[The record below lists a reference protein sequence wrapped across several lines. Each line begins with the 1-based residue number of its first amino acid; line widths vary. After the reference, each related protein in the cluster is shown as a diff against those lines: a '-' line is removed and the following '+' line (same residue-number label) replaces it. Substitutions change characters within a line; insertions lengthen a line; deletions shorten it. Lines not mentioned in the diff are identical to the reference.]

1 MNPPTT
7 PLTTFNA
14 NPFIQRGG
22 SPSISVMIVD
32 DDPAVLTVGKAILS
46 SLPYHIYEARSG
58 ESALSMLASL
68 AAENQLPHLIV
79 LDLTM
84 PGGISGFDTLQGIQ
98 ALYPTVGVLA
108 CSGFLESS
116 AHDLCCALGFLD
128 CIEKPYTTEMLT
140 TTVRRCVMK
149 VQDQLSNA
157 PEEQASS
164 EMFVTNQY

>member
-7 PLTTFNA
+7 PLTTQNA
-14 NPFIQRGG
+14 NPFLQRGG
-22 SPSISVMIVD
+22 SPAISVMIVD

-46 SLPYHIYEARSG
+46 SLPYQILEARSG
-58 ESALSMLASL
+58 ESALALLSTLAS
-68 AAENQLPHLIV
+68 ENRLPHLIV

-84 PGGISGFDTLQGIQ
+84 PGGISGFDTLQAIQ
-98 ALYPTVGVLA
+98 AVYPGVGVLA

-149 VQDQLSNA
+149 VQDQQSAA
-157 PEEQASS
+157 PGETATPD
-164 EMFVTNQY
+164 MFLTNQY